1 MKKYLKPDIMV
12 LKLQGDCIMVSKDFE
27 EGESLWD
34 NETPLIPFN

>member
-1 MKKYLKPDIMV
+1 MKKYLEPKIKV
-12 LKLQGDCIMVSKDFE
+12 SELYIDCIMASGNLE